1 MKVITL
7 TWSSSS
13 VSIDGS
19 YDGVTITTDGTDV
32 TIVSTAKKVQYVLS
46 GTCSDGSFKIYSDKK
61 FVLQLDGITLNNH
74 SGPAINIPN
83 GKTIEEDGGYPHKAV
98 YVLVSD
104 GTTNTLT
111 DGNSYSQSVTI
122 DGIDEDQKA
131 CFFSEGQ
138 LIFSGAGTLNVTGNN
153 RHAVRSD
160 DYIRLRN
167 SVKMNITANG
177 EDGINGKDY
186 LIVDGGAHT
195 INVSVSNGKGLKSDT
210 ILIAGGSTN
219 ITCTGSSAEGIEADY
234 LTINDGV
241 IECFAKDDG
250 INAAYSIVING
261 GYIYTCGKG
270 NDGLDSNGTITING
284 GVVVAVGAQTPED
297 GIDCDQ
303 NNFTITGVSFSAS
316 AVAAV
321 YLKHQQAAVSPLWG
335 VLLGK

>member
-1 MKVITL
+1 M
-7 TWSSSS
+7 
-13 VSIDGS
+13 
-19 YDGVTITTDGTDV
+19 
-32 TIVSTAKKVQYVLS
+32 
-46 GTCSDGSFKIYSDKK
+46 
-61 FVLQLDGITLNNH
+61 
-74 SGPAINIPN
+74 
-83 GKTIEEDGGYPHKAV
+83 
-98 YVLVSD
+98 
-104 GTTNTLT
+104 
-111 DGNSYSQSVTI
+111 
-122 DGIDEDQKA
+122 
-131 CFFSEGQ
+131 
-138 LIFSGAGTLNVTGNN
+138 
-153 RHAVRSD
+153 RSD

-186 LIVDGGAHT
+186 LIVDGGTHT
-195 INVSVSNGKGLKSDT
+195 INVSASKGKGLKSDT

-284 GVVVAVGAQTPED
+284 GVVVAVGAQIPED

-303 NNFTITGVSFSAS
+303 NNFTITGGIILGIGGGSSVPQAPAS
-316 AVAAV
+316 SRLSSMGRPARQISVFRCWMATAT
-321 YLKHQQAAVSPLWG
+321 
-335 VLLGK
+335 

>member
-1 MKVITL
+1 M
-7 TWSSSS
+7 
-13 VSIDGS
+13 
-19 YDGVTITTDGTDV
+19 
-32 TIVSTAKKVQYVLS
+32 
-46 GTCSDGSFKIYSDKK
+46 
-61 FVLQLDGITLNNH
+61 
-74 SGPAINIPN
+74 
-83 GKTIEEDGGYPHKAV
+83 
-98 YVLVSD
+98 
-104 GTTNTLT
+104 
-111 DGNSYSQSVTI
+111 
-122 DGIDEDQKA
+122 
-131 CFFSEGQ
+131 
-138 LIFSGAGTLNVTGNN
+138 
-153 RHAVRSD
+153 RSD

-321 YLKHQQAAVSPLWG
+321 YLKHQQAVVSPLWG

>member
-1 MKVITL
+1 M
-7 TWSSSS
+7 
-13 VSIDGS
+13 
-19 YDGVTITTDGTDV
+19 
-32 TIVSTAKKVQYVLS
+32 QYVLS

-61 FVLQLDGITLNNH
+61 FVLQLDGITLNNP

-186 LIVDGGAHT
+186 LIVDGGTHT
-195 INVSVSNGKGLKSDT
+195 INVSASKGKGLKSDT

-284 GVVVAVGAQTPED
+284 GVVVAVGAQIPED

-303 NNFTITGVSFSAS
+303 NNFTITGGIILGIGGGSSVPQAPAS
-316 AVAAV
+316 SRLSSMGRPARQISVFRCWMATAT
-321 YLKHQQAAVSPLWG
+321 
-335 VLLGK
+335 

>member
-13 VSIDGS
+13 VSIDG
-19 YDGVTITTDGTDV
+19 
-32 TIVSTAKKVQYVLS
+32 LS
-46 GTCSDGSFKIYSDKK
+46 R
-61 FVLQLDGITLNNH
+61 LMALM
-74 SGPAINIPN
+74 
-83 GKTIEEDGGYPHKAV
+83 KTKR
-98 YVLVSD
+98 LVSSARD
-104 GTTNTLT
+104 
-111 DGNSYSQSVTI
+111 NSSSR
-122 DGIDEDQKA
+122 
-131 CFFSEGQ
+131 
-138 LIFSGAGTLNVTGNN
+138 GAGTLNVTGNN

-186 LIVDGGAHT
+186 LIVDGGTHT
-195 INVSVSNGKGLKSDT
+195 INVSASKGKGLKSDT

-234 LTINDGV
+234 LTIDDGV

-261 GYIYTCGKG
+261 GVI
-270 NDGLDSNGTITING
+270 
-284 GVVVAVGAQTPED
+284 VAVGAQTPED

-321 YLKHQQAAVSPLWG
+321 YPPQAPARSRLSSMGHPVRQISVFRCWMATATSFFLTYPKLRSTR
-335 VLLGK
+335 

>member
-13 VSIDGS
+13 VSIDG
-19 YDGVTITTDGTDV
+19 
-32 TIVSTAKKVQYVLS
+32 LS
-46 GTCSDGSFKIYSDKK
+46 R
-61 FVLQLDGITLNNH
+61 LMALM
-74 SGPAINIPN
+74 
-83 GKTIEEDGGYPHKAV
+83 KTKR
-98 YVLVSD
+98 LVSSARD
-104 GTTNTLT
+104 
-111 DGNSYSQSVTI
+111 NSSSR
-122 DGIDEDQKA
+122 
-131 CFFSEGQ
+131 
-138 LIFSGAGTLNVTGNN
+138 GAGTLNVTGNN

-186 LIVDGGAHT
+186 LIVDGGTHT
-195 INVSVSNGKGLKSDT
+195 INVSASKGKGLKSDT

-234 LTINDGV
+234 LTIDDGV

-250 INAAYSIVING
+250 INAAYSIV
-261 GYIYTCGKG
+261 
-270 NDGLDSNGTITING
+270 ING

-303 NNFTITGVSFSAS
+303 NNFTITGGIILGIGGGSSVPSSTSKQPSLLYGASCSANKRIS
-316 AVAAV
+316 LLDGDSNIVLSYVPEVA
-321 YLKHQQAAVSPLWG
+321 LNQMTLLLSSPTLAM
-335 VLLGK
+335 VLHTPLFRVASTRRALHRTLSCSTI